1 MDENCSRV
9 SLPQSRRGMNV
20 RRMLSTFAEF
30 TDSCITS
37 PSSSPVSRLP
47 RPHFHTPPHLQVS
60 ELAERYAPSPAWFI
74 RVVSEVFELGGEHT
88 EPALA
93 HSLLRLIAEQDTE
106 LHRGAVEVYLKLLD
120 KSKLPELLL
129 QVRRGAVGEGLT
141 RGAAGN

>member
-1 MDENCSRV
+1 MCSTHLRWHLRPICV
-9 SLPQSRRGMNV
+9 TASNPNFR
-20 RRMLSTFAEF
+20 
-30 TDSCITS
+30 
-37 PSSSPVSRLP
+37 PPP
-47 RPHFHTPPHLQVS
+47 PHFHTPPHAQVS

-129 QVRRGAVGEGLT
+129 QVMQCLGGQG
-141 RGAAGN
+141 